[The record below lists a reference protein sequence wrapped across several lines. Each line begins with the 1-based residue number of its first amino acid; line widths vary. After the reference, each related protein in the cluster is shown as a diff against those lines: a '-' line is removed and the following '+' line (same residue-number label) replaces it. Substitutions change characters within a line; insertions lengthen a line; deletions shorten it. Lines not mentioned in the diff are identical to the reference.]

1 MEKKL
6 SINLKIADRPY
17 PLKINRD
24 EEERIRK
31 AAKIINEK
39 ILQYRQ
45 RYKGNDMQDLLAMT
59 ALQVVTQNIDLAEKA
74 DKKPFIDEV
83 ERLNNRITDF
93 LREQ

>member
-1 MEKKL
+1 MDKRL
-6 SINLKIADRPY
+6 SINLTIADRSY
-17 PLKINRD
+17 PLKIARE

-31 AAKIINEK
+31 AAKIINET

-45 RYKGNDMQDLLAMT
+45 RYKKNGMQDLLAMT
-59 ALQVVTQNIDLAEKA
+59 ALHVVTQNIDLAEKA

-83 ERLNNRITDF
+83 ERLNNKITDF